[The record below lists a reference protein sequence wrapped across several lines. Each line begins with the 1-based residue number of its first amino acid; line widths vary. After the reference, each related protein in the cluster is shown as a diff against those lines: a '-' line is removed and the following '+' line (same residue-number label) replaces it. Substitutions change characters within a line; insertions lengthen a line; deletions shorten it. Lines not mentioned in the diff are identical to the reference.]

1 MSRNLVIGF
10 LLLPIG
16 VVLTPILP
24 ELGVPLILI
33 STRFLQEKYE
43 WARRLNV
50 WVEAKFK
57 ATKAWFPKRRSK

>member
-33 STRFLQEKYE
+33 STRFLQEKYD
-43 WARRLNV
+43 WARKLNV
-50 WVEAKFK
+50 WVDAKYSSVK
-57 ATKAWFPKRRSK
+57 AGLRRLRKK

>member
-1 MSRNLVIGF
+1 VSRNLVIGF

-43 WARRLNV
+43 WARKLNV
-50 WVEAKFK
+50 WVDAKYSSVK
-57 ATKAWFPKRRSK
+57 ASIRKLRKK